1 MNVKLY
7 PDFICILLL
16 LLLSGCSGGK
26 SPKNGEAK
34 TVPGNVTNSL
44 KGAEIDMWGAA
55 LEGDLGK
62 VKSALESG
70 RKVNAPDKDGRTALM
85 YAAYDGHTEIINL
98 LLSSGASVNLQ
109 DNSGRTALMMAS
121 SGPFP
126 SAVSILIDNFA
137 DPNLTDRVDH
147 FTALMYAAAEGQLE
161 VVKILVPRGA
171 DPSLKDKDGDTA
183 ASFAAKNGH
192 QQIVEYL
199 NSYKK

>member
-7 PDFICILLL
+7 PGVICILSL
-16 LLLSGCSGGK
+16 LLLSGCGGGK
-26 SPKNGEAK
+26 SPQKGEAN
-34 TVPGNVTNSL
+34 TVPGNVTTPL
-44 KGAEIDMWGAA
+44 KGTEIDIWAAA

-70 RKVNAPDKDGRTALM
+70 VKVNSTDKDGRTALM
-85 YAAYDGHTEIINL
+85 YAAYDGRTEIINL
-98 LLSSGASVNLQ
+98 LLSKGAGVNLQ
-109 DNSGRTALMMAS
+109 DNAGRTALMMAS

-126 SAVSILIDNFA
+126 SAVSILLDNFA
-137 DPNLTDRVDH
+137 DPNLADRVDH

-161 VVKILVPRGA
+161 VVKILLPRGA